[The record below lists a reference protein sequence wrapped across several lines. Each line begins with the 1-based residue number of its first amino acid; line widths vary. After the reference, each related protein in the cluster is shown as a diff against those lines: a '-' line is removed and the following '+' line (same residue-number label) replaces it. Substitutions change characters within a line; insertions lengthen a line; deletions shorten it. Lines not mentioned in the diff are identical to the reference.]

1 VTRLI
6 RWCGEPFAV
15 LVESADGDFLVPPI
29 VFDPDG
35 KLIQERKLIQRQSLL
50 EAAAD
55 ASFEVDQPII
65 RDATPAL
72 LAEIDQRMARISE
85 ALGVPIR

>member
-1 VTRLI
+1 
-6 RWCGEPFAV
+6 
-15 LVESADGDFLVPPI
+15 LVESPDGGFVVPPI
-29 VFDPDG
+29 VFDADG
-35 KLIQERKLIQRQSLL
+35 KLIQGRKLIRRQSFL